1 MKAETRDNSE
11 AKRYCSYDD
20 IPLLLDANDIVM
32 LTGLARTNVYYML
45 RADDFPVIVIG
56 KRRMVKKEKLFAW
69 LDEHEKKICPGRSE

>member
-1 MKAETRDNSE
+1 MKAETRNDPE
-11 AKRYCSYDD
+11 AKRYCSYEDV
-20 IPLLLDANDIVM
+20 PLLLDANDIVM

-69 LDEHEKKICPGRSE
+69 LDEHEKKIFPGRSE

>member
-1 MKAETRDNSE
+1 MKAETRNDPE
-11 AKRYCSYDD
+11 AKRYCSYEDV
-20 IPLLLDANDIVM
+20 PLLLDANDIVM

-69 LDEHEKKICPGRSE
+69 LDEHEKKIFHGRSE

>member
-1 MKAETRDNSE
+1 MKAETRDNPE
-11 AKRYCSYDD
+11 AKRYCSYEDV
-20 IPLLLDANDIVM
+20 PLLLDANDIVM

-69 LDEHEKKICPGRSE
+69 LDEHEKKICPRRSE